1 MARLD
6 QGLLQKVAR
15 RLGKT
20 PQYIRE
26 QVSRRASREGVVSSA
41 ALVMWA
47 RDLGIGVASAVE
59 KLPPHV
65 QQQLSVPRVVGATPR
80 TQPGSARASSPRG
93 RRGRKGAARL
103 TTQNAKWLFI
113 SHASEDKD
121 LAASLVEL
129 LRAALDI
136 PADRILCTSVD
147 GFRLLAG
154 TDTDEA
160 LRAAVL
166 QSKTLVGLITPA
178 SQKSSYVA
186 FELGARWGTN
196 RNLMPLTARGV
207 SPGDLKGPLAGK
219 NALDCSR
226 RAGVQQLIGDLGTQ
240 LKMEVER
247 GEVYD
252 RYLDRVVRAAKTRHR
267 QRRHRPGRGD

>member
-6 QGLLQKVAR
+6 QALLQKIAR

-26 QVSRRASREGVVSSA
+26 QVSRRAGREGVVSPA

-65 QQQLSVPRVVGATPR
+65 QQQLSVPRVVAPAPRTPPGGGATLRRPR
-80 TQPGSARASSPRG
+80 QRRGGRG
-93 RRGRKGAARL
+93 RSSGRRDRKSI
-103 TTQNAKWLFI
+103 FI

-121 LAASLVEL
+121 LAAALVEL
-129 LRAALDI
+129 LRSALDI
-136 PADRILCTSVD
+136 PADKILCTSVD
-147 GFRLLAG
+147 GFRLHAG
-154 TDTDEA
+154 EDTDEA

-166 QSKTLVGLITPA
+166 ESTSLVGVITPA
-178 SQKSSYVA
+178 SQKSSYVT

-196 RNLMPLTARGV
+196 KSLIPLTARGV
-207 SPGDLKGPLAGK
+207 RPGDLKGPLAGK
-219 NALDCSR
+219 NALDCSQ

-240 LKMEVER
+240 VQMEVER
-247 GEVYD
+247 PEVYEKH
-252 RYLDRVVRAAKTRHR
+252 LDRVVRAAKASRAKR
-267 QRRHRPGRGD
+267 RRH